1 MCLLGVSAVSEE
13 VLGAAANSCL
23 EVKLTGTECFA
34 NVSFLGINQL
44 RAFACPN
51 LLIKHRYCACL
62 SRPITQFVRK
72 QTDRLHFLASH
83 CCISPGA
90 EGGWPKQE
98 VRILQTRVPGPA
110 VPFTVSHGPLCIQRR
125 LSKSFLQKKNTPC
138 CQGISLA

>member
-1 MCLLGVSAVSEE
+1 MCLLGVGAISEE

-44 RAFACPN
+44 RAFARPS

-83 CCISPGA
+83 CCISPSA
-90 EGGWPKQE
+90 
-98 VRILQTRVPGPA
+98 
-110 VPFTVSHGPLCIQRR
+110 
-125 LSKSFLQKKNTPC
+125 
-138 CQGISLA
+138 